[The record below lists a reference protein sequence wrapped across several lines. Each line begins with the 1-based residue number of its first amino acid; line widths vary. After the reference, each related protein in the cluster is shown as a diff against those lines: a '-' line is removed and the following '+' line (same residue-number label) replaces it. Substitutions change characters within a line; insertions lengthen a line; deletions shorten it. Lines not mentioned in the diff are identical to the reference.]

1 MSTICRECEG
11 EKCPDCHVCLCT
23 LITPQFTCG
32 TCDWTWIEET
42 LHGLKKFGYDLP
54 EGQET
59 FVIEIPDRFS
69 TAPPQTFSRVKITI
83 DGETVF
89 DHSNGNGE
97 E

>member
-42 LHGLKKFGYDLP
+42 LHGLKKFKHELP
-54 EGQET
+54 KGQQNFE
-59 FVIEIPDRFS
+59 V
-69 TAPPQTFSRVKITI
+69 
-83 DGETVF
+83 
-89 DHSNGNGE
+89 E